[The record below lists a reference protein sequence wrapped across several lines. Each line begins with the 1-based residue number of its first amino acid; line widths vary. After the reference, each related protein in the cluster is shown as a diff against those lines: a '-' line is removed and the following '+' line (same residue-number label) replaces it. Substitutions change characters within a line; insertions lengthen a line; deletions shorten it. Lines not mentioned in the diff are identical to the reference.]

1 MRIAN
6 PFYLLSDQ
14 RLAEIVDNIRRD
26 IAMSRLMT
34 GYTIKALEETARR
47 LRAIRRVSDAAVN
60 QQSNDAD
67 DHHERR

>member
-26 IAMSRLMT
+26 IAMSRPMT
-34 GYTIKALEETARR
+34 GHTIKALEETARR
-47 LRAIRRVSDAAVN
+47 LRAIRRVTDEAV
-60 QQSNDAD
+60 SAD
-67 DHHERR
+67 GKHTDTHIGG